1 MNSPQLHTVLGASGA
16 VGQAVIAELQ
26 TRKLPIRAVSRSVH
40 IADVENVQANLL
52 NPGEAKQAIQGSG
65 YVYLC
70 VGLPYDSKVWQ
81 RDWPILIQTVI
92 EACAATD
99 ARLIFLDN
107 VYMYGPAPLT
117 VPFDE
122 THSQAPTSKKGQVRK
137 TTADLLL
144 SAMESGTVKAL
155 IGRSADFY
163 GPGAVF
169 SPFYISFLERM
180 LAGKAPQSIAVPNV
194 THTYAHV
201 GDNGKALVA
210 LALDEKA
217 YGQTWH
223 LPVGPPITVEA
234 MTGLFNQALGSNH
247 RVSFLP
253 NWLRGILSLFIQPLR
268 EMKEMM
274 YQYDTPYVMNS
285 QKFLAHFPDFEV
297 TSYEQGVREMIDS
310 FQKNEA

>member
-1 MNSPQLHTVLGASGA
+1 MNSSQLHTVLGASGA

-40 IADVENVQANLL
+40 IPDVENIQANLL
-52 NPGEAKQAIQGSG
+52 NSDEAKQAIQGSA

-70 VGLPYDSKVWQ
+70 VGLPYDTQVWQ
-81 RDWPILIQTVI
+81 QDWPVLMQTVI

-107 VYMYGPAPLT
+107 VYMYGPAPLA

-122 THSQAPTSKKGQVRK
+122 THSQAPTSNKGQVRK
-137 TTADLLL
+137 TTAALLL
-144 SAMESGTVKAL
+144 SAIEKGTVRAV

-194 THTYAHV
+194 PHTYAHV
-201 GDNGKALVA
+201 GDNGRALVA
-210 LALDEKA
+210 LALDEDA
-217 YGQTWH
+217 YGQSWH

-234 MTGLFNQALGSNH
+234 MNDVFNQVLGSNYQ
-247 RVSFLP
+247 VSFLP
-253 NWLRGILSLFIQPLR
+253 NWLRGILSLFIKPLR

-274 YQYDTPYVMNS
+274 YQYETPYVMDS
-285 QKFLAHFPDFEV
+285 QKFLTHFPDFEV
-297 TSYEQGVREMIDS
+297 TPYEQGVREMIES
-310 FQKNEA
+310 FR